1 MLLRAR
7 TFATLAAALSAVVV
21 FALAGIPHHPL
32 VLVGLIAAAAAASVL
47 VGLIAGLIAAAA
59 DFEFFHFDALLIF
72 LTRMWMMMKCFDENH
87 EKVRSRRR
95 RIERRRRIFW
105 QEEQKFG
112 VPF

>member
-1 MLLRAR
+1 MLLPVR

-21 FALAGIPHHPL
+21 SALAGIPPPL
-32 VLVGLIAAAAAASVL
+32 VWALVFAAAALVVL
-47 VGLIAGLIAAAA
+47 IA

-72 LTRMWMMMKCFDENH
+72 LMRMWMMMKCFDENH
-87 EKVRSRRR
+87 EKVRSRR